1 MSVLRWNHY
10 LLKYMICVN
19 VTLQLVVSRI
29 LQITSDTFS
38 GYIGDLLNKVIERK
52 VLFGGDFNLNLL
64 NYGREVAI
72 TNFLDNVTSK
82 GLIPTRISHTSL
94 SLIDNI
100 YCNDISL
107 CTCSGIINT
116 DLRDHFPIFC
126 HVSTLIVQTKV
137 ITKYQYIKCSSVQTE
152 TQ

>member
-64 NYGREVAI
+64 NYSREVSV
-72 TNFLDNVTSK
+72 TNFLDNITSN
-82 GLIPTRISHTSL
+82 GFLPLISRPTRIC
-94 SLIDNI
+94 IDNM
-100 YCNDISL
+100 YCNDNSL
-107 CTCSGIINT
+107 CTCSGIINVA
-116 DLRDHFPIFC
+116 LSDHFPIFYLI
-126 HVSTLIVQTKV
+126 STLNVQTKG
-137 ITKYQYIKCSSVQTE
+137 KYQYVK
-152 TQ
+152 